1 MKYHIV
7 SGPVVETRV
16 SLLPV
21 KSPRKTRG
29 TRKAGSS
36 SMRKISLNERQE
48 ALRLA
53 RILNANFFGGGY
65 LVTFKYSDGRLPA
78 DYEALC
84 RNGQALM
91 KKLSALC
98 RKNGTQLKRVL
109 INANHNPKKDC
120 AARFHHHVV
129 LNEIPMNLLRE
140 LWPEGEIDVR
150 SLRMGDLTNLAAYL
164 YQNVKVGAGK
174 KHWAPSRNLD
184 KPIYTEPVPVA
195 DEEIEP
201 PAGAAQIYQE
211 PSFDEDG
218 RQVGSY
224 LRCVLPEPPKV
235 RGSQVI
241 IPKPKRG
248 GRKHGRADYAAV

>member
-1 MKYHIV
+1 
-7 SGPVVETRV
+7 
-16 SLLPV
+16 
-21 KSPRKTRG
+21 
-29 TRKAGSS
+29 
-36 SMRKISLNERQE
+36 MRKISHNERQE

-53 RILNANFFGGGY
+53 RILNANFYGGGY
-65 LVTFKYSDGRLPA
+65 LVTFKYSPDRLPG
-78 DYEALC
+78 DYEELC

-91 KKLSALC
+91 KKLAALC
-98 RKNGTQLKRVL
+98 KKSGAVLKRVL
-109 INANHNPKKDC
+109 INANWSPKKDC
-120 AARFHHHVV
+120 AARLHHHVV

-140 LWPEGEIDVR
+140 LWPEGEIDVK
-150 SLRMGDLTNLAAYL
+150 SLRKGDLTGLAAYL
-164 YQNVKVGAGK
+164 YQNVKAGPGK
-174 KHWAPSRNLD
+174 KHWSPSRNLD

-195 DEEIEP
+195 AAEGIEP

-241 IPKPKRG
+241 IPKAKRG
-248 GRKHGRADYAAV
+248 GRKRERADYAAV